1 MLFFLLLHSITR
13 CHAYATKASFSP
25 GSRAKV
31 NIIWPT
37 PTPFLC
43 FKWDTQTNAARVS
56 SELRGVSETAF
67 CHGTSTI
74 VLQCQIFWRWSLL
87 LNIKDLITATEI
99 PNVNS
104 WVSMG
109 IFWGM
114 LTVERRARMEKKFS
128 SKSGLCNSE
137 CRTYWTRRLFVDDT
151 TMLNANHKKIN
162 DISDSVPA
170 LSRRRL
176 PQTTSFAEELSW
188 MFRFHKIPR
197 TSWIPEQI
205 SV

>member
-37 PTPFLC
+37 ATPFLC
-43 FKWDTQTNAARVS
+43 FKMRHTNKCS
-56 SELRGVSETAF
+56 SCFLRAEGSIRDSFLSRYVYYSYPTPNILET
-67 CHGTSTI
+67 
-74 VLQCQIFWRWSLL
+74 SLL

-99 PNVNS
+99 PNVKS

-114 LTVERRARMEKKFS
+114 LTAERRARVEQICFLLKAA
-128 SKSGLCNSE
+128 
-137 CRTYWTRRLFVDDT
+137 FVIQNAVLTDPEDHLSMT
-151 TMLNANHKKIN
+151 QQQLLNVDHKDIY
-162 DISDSVPA
+162 DISDTVPA
-170 LSRRRL
+170 LRRRRL
-176 PQTTSFAEELSW
+176 PQTASFAEVIVNVQVS
-188 MFRFHKIPR
+188 
-197 TSWIPEQI
+197 
-205 SV
+205 